1 MMFSALF
8 FAAGWW
14 LRPDAGAMPTP
25 VLTSWAAEMQQQR
38 QQLADAPDAFDDLVF
53 VVGDYFNAF
62 ERDAEREAPAGE
74 IGGVCVDC
82 LFSFN

>member
-1 MMFSALF
+1 MRRADA
-8 FAAGWW
+8 AAGNDEVV
-14 LRPDAGAMPTP
+14 LGAH
-25 VLTSWAAEMQQQR
+25 
-38 QQLADAPDAFDDLVF
+38 APDAFDDLVF

-82 LFSFN
+82 LFSLIEMSGESIKC